1 MLAQVGACRELP
13 PAQRAALARRMAALL
28 LDGHLAGNARHVA
41 TAVQAGAMEDAEAV
55 VAMARAAGGAA
66 VPTVHAYAALIKGY
80 CAADARKAA
89 FAVLTAMEAEGVLPN
104 AVVFNT
110 LLQGEQSLEGVRS
123 LLARMRAA
131 DIPLD
136 ERSYSAAI
144 RCAGRLGQVTEAE
157 ALWHE
162 MRDAGIV
169 QTIYTYNCLID
180 AHASAGDVEKCRR
193 IVAELEARSMP
204 LQPCTLNILLKA
216 HVRSK
221 DAEGAAEML
230 KGMQQAG
237 VVFDEVGY
245 NSVLEAC
252 VRGRKA
258 DRALQLCSDF
268 MRTGFLPSATTF
280 ATLLRAAG
288 HLREAAAV
296 NKVLSDMEAAGCPHD
311 QVTYRCAVH
320 AYVRCGEGGVA
331 LTLTQQMTAAGYPPA
346 MAVPDVL
353 VRSVDAALMRECT
366 AAAPA
371 GNLHSLLAE
380 MAVAGLS
387 PTAATGGRLVSRM
400 AGSHGPK
407 EAIRLA
413 EELVRRGVTPL
424 GPRAWL
430 AVAQALSA
438 VADGSPLLASWARQL
453 CSLMLEESMPD
464 KVAYEAAAAAC
475 AKCGEGE
482 SALSIHTALQ
492 ESLRQQSTKSKA
504 EYPPQRILLDT
515 VNAALTGALASD
527 VVKFKDQC
535 FDAREDDCSR
545 RELLEGLNAAG
556 IKLKPRAVMDI
567 FEQLV
572 TKYPQPGGRRQL
584 AIRRPTAERDMKDAS
599 SMKVSELTAIG
610 TWLERAVDLVDALP
624 SLFDT
629 TPTCFVY
636 KSLME
641 ACIKHKQVG
650 RLEPMWRH
658 MRLHGVSPDAATWE
672 SRIRGLAMQEKAAAL
687 SSVHRN
693 AEGKGRPVACWRRPA
708 LSGRAPE
715 LLAEAAKDGLEL
727 EPAILR
733 ALLKA
738 CRHVGDVGSMNH
750 VKKVMEASQR
760 ERRVA

>member
-1 MLAQVGACRELP
+1 MV
-13 PAQRAALARRMAALL
+13 ALL
-28 LDGHLAGNARHVA
+28 LHGHLGGNARHVA
-41 TAVQAGAMEDAEAV
+41 TAVQVCVQAGAMEDAEAV
-55 VAMARAAGGAA
+55 VAMARDAGGAA

-89 FAVLTAMEAEGVLPN
+89 FAVLTAMEAKGVLPN

-157 ALWHE
+157 ALWQE

-169 QTIYTYNCLID
+169 PTIYTYNCLID
-180 AHASAGDVEKCRR
+180 AHASAGDVEKCRC
-193 IVAELEARSMP
+193 IVEELEPWSMP

-237 VVFDEVGY
+237 VVIDEVGY

-258 DRALQLCSDF
+258 DRALQLYSDF
-268 MRTGFLPSATTF
+268 LRTGFLPSAKTF

-380 MAVAGLS
+380 MALAGLS

-438 VADGSPLLASWARQL
+438 ASWARRL
-453 CSLMLEESMPD
+453 CSLMLEDSMPD

-492 ESLRQQSTKSKA
+492 DSLRQQSTKSKP

-527 VVKFKDQC
+527 VVKFKDQH
-535 FDAREDDCSR
+535 FDARKDDCSR

-556 IKLKPRAVMDI
+556 IKLKPRAVMDV

-584 AIRRPTAERDMKDAS
+584 AIRRPMAERDMKDAS

-610 TWLERAVDLVDALP
+610 NWLERAVDLVDALP

-658 MRLHGVSPDAATWE
+658 MRLHGVSPDATTWE
-672 SRIRGLAMQEKAAAL
+672 SRIRGLAMQEKAAKL

-738 CRHVGDVGSMNH
+738 CRYVGDVDSMTY